1 MSKAMRA
8 ITAGVAGFVVGSLV
22 NGAIVA
28 VGPSLVPPPT
38 GADMT
43 TVEGLTAAMS
53 RLEPK
58 HFAMPFL
65 AHALGTFV
73 GATVAVI
80 IATAYRTRLAYIIGF
95 VFLAGGIVAA
105 KMIPAPNWFIAL
117 DLLVAYHPMAWLGLA
132 VGRRLRPDTPGL
144 RP

>member
-8 ITAGVAGFVVGSLV
+8 AAAGVAGFVVGSIV
-22 NGAIVA
+22 NSAIVV
-28 VGPSLVPPPT
+28 VGPSLIPPPA

-43 TVEGLTAAMS
+43 TVDGLTAAMS
-53 RLEPK
+53 MLQPK

-73 GATVAVI
+73 GATVAVM
-80 IATAYRTRLAYIIGF
+80 IATAYRTRLAYILGF
-95 VFLAGGIVAA
+95 VFLAGGVVAA

-132 VGRRLRPDTPGL
+132 IGRRLRPATPV
-144 RP
+144 